1 MSAAPDMRHPAP
13 PPLPRDET
21 YYRLRGIAADF
32 LYEEAELLDARDY
45 GAWLARLSDEITYFM
60 PMKRNVKAGEHA
72 SRERTREGQDINWF
86 EEDKWTLT
94 KRAEQIETGVHWAEE
109 PLSRVCH
116 MVSNVQLTVI
126 RPDSANAPEDVRE
139 LDIRS
144 RFLVYQNRVEHEAY
158 FFVGKRSDTLR
169 LEEGSSEEGV
179 WRLLRREIDLDQNV
193 LLAKNLTIFL

>member
-1 MSAAPDMRHPAP
+1 MSAAPERPRTAP

-21 YYRLRGIAADF
+21 YYRLRGIAEDF

-45 GAWLARLSDEITYFM
+45 GAWLARLSNDLTYFM

>member
-1 MSAAPDMRHPAP
+1 
-13 PPLPRDET
+13 
-21 YYRLRGIAADF
+21 
-32 LYEEAELLDARDY
+32 
-45 GAWLARLSDEITYFM
+45 
-60 PMKRNVKAGEHA
+60 
-72 SRERTREGQDINWF
+72 
-86 EEDKWTLT
+86 
-94 KRAEQIETGVHWAEE
+94 
-109 PLSRVCH
+109 

-126 RPDSANAPEDVRE
+126 RPDSAYAPEDVRE

-193 LLAKNLTIFL
+193 LLVKNLTIFF

>member
-1 MSAAPDMRHPAP
+1 MPVTINK
-13 PPLPRDET
+13 E
-21 YYRLRGIAADF
+21 
-32 LYEEAELLDARDY
+32 Y
-45 GAWLARLSDEITYFM
+45 GEWD
-60 PMKRNVKAGEHA
+60 KEH
-72 SRERTREGQDINWF
+72 TREGKDLNWF
-86 EEDKWTLT
+86 DEGKFELEQ
-94 KRAEQIETGVHWAEE
+94 RVRQIETGVHWAEE

-116 MVSNVQLTVI
+116 MVSNVQLTGV
-126 RPDSANAPEDVRE
+126 RPNADAATE

-169 LEEGSSEEGV
+169 LEEGW

>member
-1 MSAAPDMRHPAP
+1 MSAVPDIPRTA
-13 PPLPRDET
+13 PLPLQRDET
-21 YYRLRGIAADF
+21 YYRLRGIAEDY

-45 GAWLARLSDEITYFM
+45 GAWLARLSDDLTYFM
-60 PMKRNVKAGEHA
+60 PMKRNVKSGEHA
-72 SRERTREGQDINWF
+72 ARERTREGRDINWF

-116 MVSNVQLTVI
+116 MVSNVQLTGI
-126 RPDSANAPEDVRE
+126 RRSADAATE

-169 LEEGSSEEGV
+169 LEEGC
-179 WRLLRREIDLDQNV
+179 WRLLRRAIDLDQNV